1 MLLEHSFTVTSRMP
15 WLTGPEGVA
24 RRWGG
29 EWRRR
34 GRASRFKRRSREDRG
49 AVECG
54 EVVSPFY
61 MGGSGEGIF
70 FDFWAQKGEFWC
82 ILGLI
87 KPTFDRAGVSIFGQQ
102 PSRGRGAIAPSPTP
116 VDPPLVDTLAVLTAH
131 WCNYRR
137 LSVYYGVYVL

>member
-15 WLTGPEGVA
+15 WLTDPEGVA
-24 RRWGG
+24 RGGG

-61 MGGSGEGIF
+61 MGGSGEGF
-70 FDFWAQKGEFWC
+70 F
-82 ILGLI
+82 
-87 KPTFDRAGVSIFGQQ
+87 SIFELKKA
-102 PSRGRGAIAPSPTP
+102 SSGAFL
-116 VDPPLVDTLAVLTAH
+116 D
-131 WCNYRR
+131 W
-137 LSVYYGVYVL
+137 